1 MAQNAKNIYIPAP
14 PEGGA
19 VWSAPLGTT
28 VPTDATSPLPEAFK
42 SLGFISEDGIV
53 NSEEAE
59 TTEIKAY
66 GGTVVREVQTSRK
79 ETFAF
84 TPMELNA
91 QVLAEQYGDDNVTV
105 GAGGTVTV
113 VHNAKER
120 PARIYVVES
129 LLEGSTKVARDV
141 LPEARVTNVGER
153 KLATGEVIQRQV
165 TVSCSPDASGNTA
178 YTYYAGIVQTDIAQ
192 AGE

>member
-1 MAQNAKNIYIPAP
+1 MAQNASNIYIPAP

-19 VWSAPLGTT
+19 VWSAPAGTT
-28 VPTDATSPLPEAFK
+28 VPTDATTPLPEAFK

-59 TTEIKAY
+59 TSEVKAY
-66 GGTVVREVQTSRK
+66 GGTVVRESLTSRK

-105 GAGGTVTV
+105 GTGGAVTV
-113 VHNAKER
+113 AHNAKEKAER
-120 PARIYVVES
+120 VYVVES

-141 LPEARVTNVGER
+141 IPKGRVTNVGER
-153 KLATGEVIQRQV
+153 KLATGEVIQRQI
-165 TVSCSPDASGNTA
+165 TISCSPDSSGNTA
-178 YTYYAGIVQTDIAQ
+178 YTYYAGIVQ